1 MGTYFG
7 MDNAYQ
13 PGATGITVTSGA
25 GSASQAIPADSTGVG
40 HAKLV
45 RLMVTGNLY
54 VKFTR
59 GAGTATANDML
70 LSPNFD
76 VVVNCKQY
84 DTISYIQETAAAKLN
99 ILPLEA

>member
-1 MGTYFG
+1 MAFAYG

-13 PGATGITVTSGA
+13 PGAVGVTVVSGA
-25 GSASQAIPADSTGVG
+25 SSLSQAIPNDSSGNR
-40 HAKLV
+40 AKLV

-54 VKFTR
+54 VKFTK
-59 GAGTATANDML
+59 GAGTATSNDML

-76 VVVNCKQY
+76 VVVNCRQY
-84 DTISYIQETAAAKLN
+84 DTISYIQETASAKLN